1 MSQAMNVED
10 WSVPAVDSRSVTL
23 VSGRDFA
30 ICDAGGDMVRGAV
43 HGLIHHD
50 RRYLDCWSL
59 SVAGYEVRKLAS
71 TTPTPFHA
79 VFVARLHEFG
89 GQPLPVLV
97 IRRRWVGDG
106 LREVIEVHNSGPQAV
121 QLEVTMEVGADFGHL
136 FDVKSGRPSHRHA
149 TVVPT
154 TRGLSIECTE
164 SPLRAGIDLRPMAS
178 RADDRS
184 WTWNVDV
191 GAHERRVARMTVTV
205 VDDDSDPDAWSNDGQ
220 HPHPIDDMSHRR
232 HRAWEERIASVVSP
246 DPRLTLATHKSLE
259 DLASLRIFDAEHPDR
274 VVVAAGA
281 PWYMTLFGRDSLLT
295 SYMALPFAPELVRG
309 VLHELAELQGETVD
323 TASGEEPGKII
334 HELRSHGG
342 TGPFAQRS
350 RYYGTV
356 DATPLFVLVA
366 AEAVRWGAVS
376 LTDDAWLLPAVDAA
390 LSWIVDFGDSD
401 GDGFVDYAPHDELG
415 LTNQGWKD
423 SWDGVSFADGSL
435 PKAPIALV
443 EVQGYTYAALLGA
456 ADMYDAVGRHDDA
469 DRCRG
474 RAGDLRDRF
483 NAVYWDDR
491 GYYVEALDASG
502 RRVDS
507 LGSNPGHALWTGI
520 ATPDRAARYL
530 DAVMSRELW
539 SGWGVRTLATSMGA
553 YDPLS
558 YHNGS
563 VWPHDTAIAIAGA
576 ARYGRW
582 DVVDLLTDG
591 LLDTA
596 MHYGGRLPE
605 LFAGISRRRVPVPVQ
620 YPGSCSPQAW
630 AAGSVLLA
638 LRANLGLDAD
648 VPHAVITLDPGG
660 ALVNDFRCDGLVA
673 GNVRMSVDIRGGRVT
688 ARADGLDIV
697 NRRLHL
703 RSEI

>member
-1 MSQAMNVED
+1 MNQAMNVDD
-10 WSVPAVDSRSVTL
+10 WSVPAVDTGSVTL

-30 ICDAGGDMVRGAV
+30 ICDAGGSMVRGAV

-50 RRYLDCWSL
+50 RRYLDRWSMR
-59 SVAGYEVRKLAS
+59 VAGYELRRLAS

-89 GQPLPVLV
+89 GRPLPVLI

-106 LREVIEVHNSGPQAV
+106 MREVVEIANSGSDPLE
-121 QLEVTMEVGADFGHL
+121 LEVTMEAGADFGHL
-136 FDVKSGRPSHRHA
+136 FDVKSGRPSHSHA
-149 TVVPT
+149 TAVPT
-154 TRGLSIECTE
+154 AQGLAIACTE
-164 SPLRAGIDLRPMAS
+164 SALRTAIDLRPNAS
-178 RADDRS
+178 SVDGDT
-184 WTWNVDV
+184 WTWHFDI
-191 GAHERRVARMTVTV
+191 APHERRIARITVHVA
-205 VDDDSDPDAWSNDGQ
+205 DDDADPDEWSTDVD
-220 HPHPIDDMSHRR
+220 HPHAIDDRSHRR
-232 HRAWEERIASVVSP
+232 HRAWEQRVAAIVSP
-246 DPRLTLATHKSLE
+246 DPRLALTTRRSLE
-259 DLASLRIFDAEHPDR
+259 DLASLRIFDAGHPDR

-295 SYMALPFAPELVRG
+295 SYMALPFAPELARG
-309 VLHELAELQGETVD
+309 VLRELAELQGRTID
-323 TASGEEPGKII
+323 PGSGEEPGKIL

-342 TGPFAQRS
+342 AGPFRSRS

-366 AEAVRWGAVS
+366 AEAVRWGALS
-376 LTDDAWLLPAVDAA
+376 TTDHPWLLPAIDAA
-390 LSWIVDFGDSD
+390 IAWIGDFGDSD
-401 GDGFVDYAPHDELG
+401 GDGFVDYAPHDEHG

-423 SWDGVSFADGSL
+423 SWDGVTFADGSL
-435 PKAPIALV
+435 PEAPIALV
-443 EVQGYTYAALLGA
+443 EAQGYTYAALLGA
-456 ADMYDAVGRHDDA
+456 ADIYDTIDRHDDA
-469 DRCRG
+469 DRCRYD
-474 RAGDLRDRF
+474 ADALRDRF
-483 NAVYWDDR
+483 NAAYWDDR
-491 GYYVEALDASG
+491 GFYVEALDGSG

-507 LGSNPGHALWTGI
+507 LTSNPGHALWTGI
-520 ATPDRAARYL
+520 ASPECADRYL
-530 DAVMSRELW
+530 DVVAGQELW

-596 MHYGGRLPE
+596 MNFGGRLPE

-638 LRANLGLDAD
+638 LRANLGLGAD
-648 VPHAVITLDPGG
+648 VPRSLITLDPGG
-660 ALVNDFRCDGLVA
+660 ALVRDFRCDRLVVGDA
-673 GNVRMSVDIRGGRVT
+673 QLSIDISDGVVT
-688 ARADGLDIV
+688 ARADGMDIV
-697 NRRLHL
+697 EGHQYH
-703 RSEI
+703 RSAT

>member
-1 MSQAMNVED
+1 MNQAMNVDE
-10 WSVPAVDSRSVTL
+10 WSVPAVDTRSITL

-30 ICDAGGDMVRGAV
+30 ICDAGGDIIRGAV

-50 RRYLDCWSL
+50 RRYLDCWSMG
-59 SVAGYEVRKLAS
+59 VAGFELRKLAS

-89 GQPLPVLV
+89 GRPLPVLV
-97 IRRRWVGDG
+97 IRRRWIGRG
-106 LREVIEVHNSGPQAV
+106 MREVVEIHNSGSERQ
-121 QLEVTMEVGADFGHL
+121 QIEMTMEVGADFGHL
-136 FDVKSGRPSHRHA
+136 FDVKSGRPSHSHA

-154 TRGLSIECTE
+154 ARGLAIECTE
-164 SPLRAGIDLRPMAS
+164 SALRADIDLRPSAS
-178 RADDRS
+178 SIDGNG
-184 WTWNVDV
+184 WTWQFDI
-191 GAHERRVARMTVTV
+191 GPHDRRVARVTV
-205 VDDDSDPDAWSNDGQ
+205 GVTDDDATSRREWSPDAEDRYS
-220 HPHPIDDMSHRR
+220 IDDISHRR
-232 HRAWEERIASVVSP
+232 HRAWERRVASVVSP
-246 DPRLTLATHKSLE
+246 DPRVTLATNKSLE
-259 DLASLRIFDAEHPDR
+259 DLASLRIFDAEHPER

-295 SYMALPFAPELVRG
+295 SYMALPFAPELARG
-309 VLHELAELQGETVD
+309 VLHELAELQGSTVD
-323 TASGEEPGKII
+323 PRSGEEPGKIL

-342 TGPFAQRS
+342 TGPFRERS

-366 AEAVRWGAVS
+366 ADAIRWGALS
-376 LTDDAWLLPAVDAA
+376 AADHSWLLPAVDAA
-390 LSWIVDFGDSD
+390 IAWMDDFGDSD
-401 GDGFVDYAPHDELG
+401 GDGFIDYAPHDELG

-423 SWDGVSFADGSL
+423 SWDGVTFEDGSL
-435 PKAPIALV
+435 PTAPIALV
-443 EVQGYTYAALLGA
+443 EVQGYAYAALHGA
-456 ADMYDAVGRHDDA
+456 ADIYDTVERHADA
-469 DRCRG
+469 ERCRR
-474 RAGDLRDRF
+474 RADALRDRF
-483 NAVYWDDR
+483 DAAYWDER
-491 GYYVEALDASG
+491 GFYVEALDGSG

-520 ATPDRAARYL
+520 ASPDCAHRYL
-530 DAVMSRELW
+530 DALAGQDLW

-582 DVVDLLTDG
+582 DVVDLLTNG

-596 MHYGGRLPE
+596 MHFGGRLPE

-638 LRANLGLDAD
+638 LRANLGLDVD
-648 VPHAVITLDPGG
+648 VRRTEITIAPGG
-660 ALVNDFRCDGLVA
+660 SVVRDFRCDGLVV
-673 GNVRMSVDIRGGRVT
+673 GDVRLSIAIRNGDVT
-688 ARADGLDIV
+688 AHADGLDIV
-697 NRRLHL
+697 DGRHIA
-703 RSEI
+703 SGT

>member
-1 MSQAMNVED
+1 MNETMNVDD
-10 WSVPAVDSRSVTL
+10 WSVPAVDTRSVTL

-30 ICDAGGDMVRGAV
+30 ICDGGGDMVRGAV

-50 RRYLDCWSL
+50 RRYLDCWSM
-59 SVAGYEVRKLAS
+59 SVARYELRRLAS

-89 GQPLPVLV
+89 GRPLPVLI

-106 LREVIEVHNSGPQAV
+106 MREVVEIDNSGSDPLE
-121 QLEVTMEVGADFGHL
+121 LEVTMEAGGDFGHL
-136 FDVKSGRPSHRHA
+136 FDVKSGRPSLSHA

-154 TRGLSIECTE
+154 AHGLTIECTE
-164 SPLRAGIDLRPMAS
+164 SSLRTAIDLRPSAS
-178 RADDRS
+178 GVDGNS
-184 WTWNVDV
+184 WTWHFDI
-191 GAHERRVARMTVTV
+191 GPHERRIARITVDVT
-205 VDDDSDPDAWSNDGQ
+205 DDDADPDEWPTDDDTHA
-220 HPHPIDDMSHRR
+220 IDDVSHER
-232 HRAWEERIASVVSP
+232 HRAWEQRVATIVSP
-246 DPRLTLATHKSLE
+246 DPRLSLTTHKSLD

-295 SYMALPFAPELVRG
+295 SYMALPFAPELARG
-309 VLHELAELQGETVD
+309 VLRELAELQGRTVD
-323 TASGEEPGKII
+323 PSSGEEPGKIL

-342 TGPFAQRS
+342 TGPFRTRS

-366 AEAVRWGAVS
+366 AEALRWGALS
-376 LTDDAWLLPAVDAA
+376 ATDHPWLVPAIDAA
-390 LSWIVDFGDSD
+390 IAWIGEFGDSD
-401 GDGFVDYAPHDELG
+401 GDGFIDYAPHDELG

-423 SWDGVSFADGSL
+423 SWDGVTFADGSL
-435 PKAPIALV
+435 PEAPIALV
-443 EVQGYTYAALLGA
+443 EAQGYTYAALLGA
-456 ADMYDAVGRHDDA
+456 AGLYDTVDRHDDA
-469 DRCRG
+469 DRCRCD
-474 RAGDLRDRF
+474 AHALRDRF
-483 NAVYWDDR
+483 DAAYWDDR
-491 GYYVEALDASG
+491 GFYVEALDGSG

-520 ATPDRAARYL
+520 ASPECADRYL
-530 DAVMSRELW
+530 DALAGQELW
-539 SGWGVRTLATSMGA
+539 TGWGVRTLATSMGA

-596 MHYGGRLPE
+596 MNFGGRLPE

-648 VPHAVITLDPGG
+648 VPGGEITIDPGG
-660 ALVNDFRCDGLVA
+660 ALVRDFACDGLVV
-673 GNVRMSVDIRGGRVT
+673 GDVRLAIEIRNGDVT
-688 ARADGLDIV
+688 GRADGMDIV
-697 NRRLHL
+697 HSDRHH
-703 RSEI
+703 RSAT